1 MKISNEASVELKK
14 LRAALD
20 DMYDKLNVSLY
31 KKNLGAKVSY
41 SEVKPFDSVS
51 KNFEYISK
59 IVRDLQDSEKIGD

>member
-1 MKISNEASVELKK
+1 MKISNEVTVELRKVK
-14 LRAALD
+14 AALD

-51 KNFEYISK
+51 ENFQYISE
-59 IVRDLQDSEKIGD
+59 IIRDLQDSEKVGD

>member
-1 MKISNEASVELKK
+1 MKISNEAVTELKK
-14 LRAALD
+14 IRAALD

-51 KNFEYISK
+51 ENFEYISK